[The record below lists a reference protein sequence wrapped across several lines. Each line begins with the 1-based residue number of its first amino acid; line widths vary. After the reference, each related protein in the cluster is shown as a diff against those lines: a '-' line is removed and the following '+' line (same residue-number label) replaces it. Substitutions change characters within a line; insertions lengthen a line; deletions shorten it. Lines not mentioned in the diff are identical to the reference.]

1 MKKILNFTKFFKLM
15 ESNLIPDICSISE
28 LLTVWSE
35 ETEVVQ
41 TETGGC
47 CEAEPEPRQ
56 HQASQPLR
64 PELSLTANLQ
74 TVECTDA

>member
-1 MKKILNFTKFFKLM
+1 MK
-15 ESNLIPDICSISE
+15 SNLIPDICSISE
-28 LLTVWSE
+28 LLTVGSE

-47 CEAEPEPRQ
+47 CEAEPEPRH
-56 HQASQPLR
+56 HQASKSLR

-74 TVECTDA
+74 TVKCTDA